1 MQIGI
6 ITKPQAL
13 KGQFRVK
20 PTGMYLMEMKD
31 LEEVIIKGK
40 TYEVE
45 KVILRDGFAIFKVA
59 GIDDI
64 SQVEHL
70 RNVPISIEDV
80 EDDSLEEDEYYI
92 DDMIGCKVIADTGE
106 ALGVITAV
114 NSYGGASVISMDK
127 DGVEVMFPHARGV
140 ILGVDTEKKVVTVV
154 KSILEEMAL

>member
-20 PTGMYLMEMKD
+20 PTNLHLLELKD
-31 LEEVIIKGK
+31 MTEVIIKGK
-40 TYEVE
+40 MYEVE
-45 KVILRDGFAIFKVA
+45 KVVLRDGFAIFKVA

-64 SQVEHL
+64 SQVEPL

-80 EDDSLEEDEYYI
+80 DDEELDEDEYYI
-92 DDMIGCKVIADTGE
+92 DDMIGCKVVADTGE
-106 ALGVITAV
+106 IIGVITAV
-114 NSYGGASVISMDK
+114 NSYGGASVISMER
-127 DGVEVMFPHARGV
+127 DGVEIMFPHARGV
-140 ILGVDTEKKVVTVV
+140 ILDVNAEKKVVTVV